1 MPIDPVYAAAL
12 RRTSRLSID
21 LEAQLLSKLK
31 SEPLLVV
38 LHTAK
43 EQAAEALAALVDVDA
58 EDPKAIRALQNEVT
72 RFDDMVR
79 WLKQMLIDGPE
90 ADRELG
96 ALQMQEA
103 RELILSD
110 EDAAQLGIPTE
121 GTHDD

>member
-1 MPIDPVYAAAL
+1 MAIDPVYAAAL

-21 LEAQLLSKLK
+21 LEAQLTSKVN

-43 EQAAEALAALVDVDA
+43 EQAGEALAALVDVNA

-121 GTHDD
+121 GNHDD